1 MSSPRLLDSGD
12 PQYSELPDHV
22 ELLSRVR
29 ELERRLEMLESRLD
43 LVKRDAVVILLNLLV
58 KSMKQI
64 ASGEFDIDDLSSA
77 SETQSSKW
85 DAIKKKLPPRHAEA
99 IDILML
105 QGSMRRKQL
114 AAALKMDYSN
124 CSSNLIGPLLR
135 QGWFVDNGGSL
146 SLKDL

>member
-1 MSSPRLLDSGD
+1 
-12 PQYSELPDHV
+12 
-22 ELLSRVR
+22 
-29 ELERRLEMLESRLD
+29 
-43 LVKRDAVVILLNLLV
+43 
-58 KSMKQI
+58 MKQI